1 MLRRAGWRR
10 PGDSAPPIAYLDE
23 PSPNGAEI
31 AAKRYRPPIDTDGR
45 KSVWFRHRTGGDDM
59 TRKMSTRG
67 AGDSH
72 PDGAGPSE
80 AGEQDNGRLA
90 VGRRALL
97 TRGSVVA
104 AGVVGVG
111 AVATAVAGSASAQAT
126 TAVDMNT
133 ANDAGTNPAQPT
145 ELDADNDTAPAFIL
159 TNTGIDASNVG
170 SGPNLRLTP
179 SPATATGDAPT
190 ASTVGGEPPAPVHT
204 EATANVYAPLGT
216 PTRLVDT
223 RSSTGRKYIVNAS
236 GNLNS
241 KGQLLSGKTI
251 YINLDSLVYYAEVV
265 LANVTVVQTAGS
277 GYLTLWSGAGAKPTV
292 SQINYTGANAS
303 IANFVSVGIAEY
315 STTITNVIAI
325 HASETTQVILD
336 VFAFIMPG
344 FEYTKY
350 SLTPAGTTAARQS
363 ARLKR
368 AQQAVDAAKRS

>member
-1 MLRRAGWRR
+1 
-10 PGDSAPPIAYLDE
+10 
-23 PSPNGAEI
+23 
-31 AAKRYRPPIDTDGR
+31 
-45 KSVWFRHRTGGDDM
+45 M

-72 PDGAGPSE
+72 PDGAGSSE
-80 AGEQDNGRLA
+80 ASEQDHGRLS

-111 AVATAVAGSASAQAT
+111 AVATAVAGPASAQAT

-179 SPATATGDAPT
+179 SPATATGYEPT
-190 ASTVGGEPPAPVHT
+190 ASTVGGDLTATADGELWFTHDFTLATPPELFPAPVHT

-251 YINLDSLVYYAEVV
+251 YINLDSLVFFGEVV
-265 LANVTVVQTAGS
+265 LASVTAVQTAGS

-292 SQINYTGANAS
+292 SQLNYTGANAS
-303 IANFVSVGIAEY
+303 IANFVSVGIAEH
-315 STTITNVIAI
+315 SATVANAIAI

-344 FEYTKY
+344 FEYAKY
-350 SLTPAGTTAARQS
+350 SLTPAGTTAARQA
-363 ARLKR
+363 ARLQR
-368 AQQAVDAAKRS
+368 ARQAVNAAKRS

>member
-1 MLRRAGWRR
+1 M
-10 PGDSAPPIAYLDE
+10 
-23 PSPNGAEI
+23 
-31 AAKRYRPPIDTDGR
+31 
-45 KSVWFRHRTGGDDM
+45 
-59 TRKMSTRG
+59 
-67 AGDSH
+67 
-72 PDGAGPSE
+72 
-80 AGEQDNGRLA
+80 
-90 VGRRALL
+90 
-97 TRGSVVA
+97 VA

-111 AVATAVAGSASAQAT
+111 AVATAVAGPASAQAT

-145 ELDADNDTAPAFIL
+145 ELDADNDTTPAFIL
-159 TNTGIDASNVG
+159 TNTGIDARNEG

-179 SPATATGDAPT
+179 SPATATGYAPT
-190 ASTVGGEPPAPVHT
+190 ASTVGGDLTATADGELWFTHDFTLATPPELFPAPVHT

-223 RSSTGRKYIVNAS
+223 RSSTGRKNIVNAS

-251 YINLDSLVYYAEVV
+251 YISLVYFAEVV

-292 SQINYTGANAS
+292 SQINYTRANAS

-315 STTITNVIAI
+315 SATITNVIAI

-350 SLTPAGTTAARQS
+350 SLTPAGTTAAKQS
-363 ARLKR
+363 ARLQR
-368 AQQAVDAAKRS
+368 ARQAVNAAKRS

>member
-1 MLRRAGWRR
+1 
-10 PGDSAPPIAYLDE
+10 
-23 PSPNGAEI
+23 
-31 AAKRYRPPIDTDGR
+31 
-45 KSVWFRHRTGGDDM
+45 M

-72 PDGAGPSE
+72 PDGAGSSE
-80 AGEQDNGRLA
+80 ASEQDNGRLS

-104 AGVVGVG
+104 AGVVGAG
-111 AVATAVAGSASAQAT
+111 AVATAVAGPASAQAT

-133 ANDAGTNPAQPT
+133 ANGAGTNPAQPT

-179 SPATATGDAPT
+179 SPATATGYAPT
-190 ASTVGGEPPAPVHT
+190 ASTVGGDLTATADGELWFTHDFTLATPPELFPAPVHT

-251 YINLDSLVYYAEVV
+251 YINLDSLVYFAEVV

-368 AQQAVDAAKRS
+368 AQQAVNAAKRS

>member
-1 MLRRAGWRR
+1 
-10 PGDSAPPIAYLDE
+10 
-23 PSPNGAEI
+23 
-31 AAKRYRPPIDTDGR
+31 
-45 KSVWFRHRTGGDDM
+45 M

-72 PDGAGPSE
+72 PDGAGSSE
-80 AGEQDNGRLA
+80 AGEQGNGRLS

-104 AGVVGVG
+104 AGVVGAG
-111 AVATAVAGSASAQAT
+111 AVATAVAGPASAQVGDPVLMA
-126 TAVDMNT
+126 T
-133 ANDAGTNPAQPT
+133 ANDAGDGVPPT
-145 ELDADNDTAPAFIL
+145 ELTAENAGIATFIIVNEGVDT
-159 TNTGIDASNVG
+159 TNSGA
-170 SGPNLRLTP
+170 GPNLNLVP
-179 SPATATGDAPT
+179 SSSTVPEPASTTVGGDLTATGDGTLWFTHNFTPGPGIT
-190 ASTVGGEPPAPVHT
+190 PAPVHT
-204 EATANVYAPLGT
+204 EATANVFAPLGT
-216 PTRLVDT
+216 PTRIVDT
-223 RSSTGRKYIVNAS
+223 RSSTGRKNIVNAS

-251 YINLDSLVYYAEVV
+251 YINLDSLVYFGEVV

-344 FEYTKY
+344 FEYAKY
-350 SLTPAGTTAARQS
+350 SLTPAGTTAARQA
-363 ARLKR
+363 ARLQR
-368 AQQAVDAAKRS
+368 ARQAVNAAKRS